1 MTNKSTIWNK
11 IFYFGWIPIVALII
25 LIKFFM
31 LNNPAALAFNYVDK
45 NKELINSE
53 FGSFKFLSIRDS
65 GKYIFS
71 EIQLLNDVYL
81 SEDEKEKL
89 SNSLVNAV
97 KNGNSCKNEES
108 LTLLEKGVIIVYTY
122 YDKEKK
128 KINDITV
135 DKEFC
140 K

>member
-1 MTNKSTIWNK
+1 
-11 IFYFGWIPIVALII
+11 
-25 LIKFFM
+25 M
-31 LNNPAALAFNYVDK
+31 LNNPAVLANNYVNK
-45 NKELINSE
+45 NKDLINSE

-89 SNSLVNAV
+89 SNSLINAV

-108 LTLLEKGVIIVYTY
+108 LNLLEKGVIIVYTY

-128 KINDITV
+128 KINDITI
-135 DKEFC
+135 DKDFC
-140 K
+140 E